1 MNTYGVQPQEL
12 GDIASTDVVAT
23 AFVGAR
29 VVKTFNQL
37 PATMLAK
44 TLRKMEGAK

>member
-1 MNTYGVQPQEL
+1 MNTYGVSPEEL
-12 GDIASTDVVAT
+12 GNRESTDIVAS

-37 PATMLAK
+37 PAALPANCRHAPLEK
-44 TLRKMEGAK
+44 